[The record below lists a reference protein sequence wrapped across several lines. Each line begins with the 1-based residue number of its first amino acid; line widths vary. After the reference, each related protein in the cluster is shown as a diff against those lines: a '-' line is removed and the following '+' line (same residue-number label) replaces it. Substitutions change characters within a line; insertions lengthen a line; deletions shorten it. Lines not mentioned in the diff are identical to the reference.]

1 MKAKAAALLCCAI
14 LTTVASRTAAD
25 EPTIS
30 GVVSGAANAAAGAG
44 ASPVFGYGME
54 QYANLRLKA
63 DAGDSASV
71 YAAVNLIAASGA
83 NAAALA
89 GAGLYT
95 AGDNYAAA
103 LELERLYVSLRGERT
118 DADFGL
124 MRLAFGYGQAFRPS
138 DFLNPPNPLV
148 ADARPRGSLGA
159 VVKAYTPADGRLS
172 AFVVA
177 GEDPLAKDGS
187 GMLIGASADAHFSRA
202 SVQGLYAYRTP
213 DGESSLGA
221 HRAGLSVKLEATVG
235 IALDATYALIPAD
248 GVGLDGLE
256 AAVGVD
262 YSFMDGK
269 LYALA
274 QYLYNGPGMLHP
286 DEDLTRLDAAIADVI
301 AGTAPKDT
309 VGVYNRR
316 NYALVQA
323 QYSFSD
329 YTRAGLS
336 CLAGLDDLS
345 FSPTLSVEHE
355 PFQGMTL
362 TVIARAAL
370 DERTLTG
377 SGERGELGP
386 EHTGAYATLSATAK
400 LRF

>member
-1 MKAKAAALLCCAI
+1 MKAKTAALLCCVVLAAA
-14 LTTVASRTAAD
+14 ASRAAAD

-44 ASPVFGYGME
+44 SSPVFGYGVE

-159 VVKAYTPADGRLS
+159 VVKAYTPAGGKLA

-177 GEDPLAKDGS
+177 GADPLAIDGS
-187 GMLIGASADAHFSRA
+187 GILLGASADAHFSRA

-213 DGESSLGA
+213 DGESSLGV

-235 IALDATYALIPAD
+235 IALDATYALLPAD

-274 QYLYNGPGMLHP
+274 QYLYNGPGMLDP
-286 DEDLTRLDAAIADVI
+286 DEDLTRLYAAGADI
-301 AGTAPKDT
+301 
-309 VGVYNRR
+309 GVYNRR

-345 FSPTLSVEHE
+345 FSPALSVEHE
-355 PFQGMTL
+355 PFQGMTV

-386 EHTGAYATLSATAK
+386 ERAGAYASVSATAK

>member
-1 MKAKAAALLCCAI
+1 MTPKAAALLCCVI
-14 LTTVASRTAAD
+14 LAAVASRAAAD

-159 VVKAYTPADGRLS
+159 VVKAYTPADGKLS

-177 GEDPLAKDGS
+177 GEDPLEMDGS

-213 DGESSLGA
+213 DGESSLGV

-235 IALDATYALIPAD
+235 IALDATYALVHAD

-274 QYLYNGPGMLHP
+274 QYLYNGPGMLDP
-286 DEDLTRLDAAIADVI
+286 GEDLTRLDAAIA
-301 AGTAPKDT
+301 AGAD

-323 QYSFSD
+323 QYGFSD

-345 FSPTLSVEHE
+345 FSPALSIEHE

>member
-1 MKAKAAALLCCAI
+1 MKAKAAALLFCVI
-14 LTTVASRTAAD
+14 LAAVASRAAAD

-30 GVVSGAANAAAGAG
+30 GVVGGAANAAAGAG
-44 ASPVFGYGME
+44 ASPAFGYGME

-187 GMLIGASADAHFSRA
+187 GMLIGASADAHSSRA

-235 IALDATYALIPAD
+235 IALDATYVLVPAD
-248 GVGLDGLE
+248 GLGLDGLE

-274 QYLYNGPGMLHP
+274 QYLYNGPGMLDP
-286 DEDLTRLDAAIADVI
+286 DEDLTRLDAAIAAGADV
-301 AGTAPKDT
+301 AA
-309 VGVYNRR
+309 YNRR

-323 QYSFSD
+323 QYGFSD

-336 CLAGLDDLS
+336 CLASLDDLS
-345 FSPTLSVEHE
+345 FSPALSVEHE

-370 DERTLTG
+370 DERALTG

-386 EHTGAYATLSATAK
+386 EHIGAYVTLSATAK